1 LQDGATEYKTGG
13 FGVSPVFAIAV
24 KDNKFFGGTL
34 SYTHYEYNQ
43 PPSYISSKGNSYGAS
58 LFYRCYTPVLSKVHA
73 FVQAGVPVSHL
84 KNKITQRQ
92 DYYFTE
98 KIFAVGLTITPGIS
112 LAVSKKIFLEAGF
125 NNVASL
131 NYQRTR
137 TTGYNSGTNIDRSS
151 KGFSFSSSIGSFTN
165 NLYFGF
171 RFFIPRNSG

>member
-1 LQDGATEYKTGG
+1 
-13 FGVSPVFAIAV
+13 
-24 KDNKFFGGTL
+24 
-34 SYTHYEYNQ
+34 
-43 PPSYISSKGNSYGAS
+43 
-58 LFYRCYTPVLSKVHA
+58 
-73 FVQAGVPVSHL
+73 VQAGVPVSHL

-137 TTGYNSGTNIDRSS
+137 TTGYNSGTNINRSS
-151 KGFSFSSSIGSFTN
+151 KGFSFSSSIGSFAN